1 MVPQTIAVVNND
13 LVLLDLLQELL
24 IEAGYATT
32 TYLTTDQTYQ
42 QLRDSQPSLIILDVG
57 LQASAPGW
65 PLLKLLHFDPNT
77 MQIPVL
83 VTTVDHTFI
92 QGKQTFLQAAGC
104 DVLELPASFTDLVAK
119 VEALIGAPLA
129 RSLPAIKPG

>member
-13 LVLLDLLQELL
+13 VALLDLLQEFLL
-24 IEAGYATT
+24 EAGYATT
-32 TYLTTDQTYQ
+32 TYLTTDLTYQ

-77 MQIPVL
+77 VQIPVL
-83 VTTVDHTFI
+83 VTTVDHAFI
-92 QGKQTFLQAAGC
+92 QGKQAFLQAAGC
-104 DVLELPASFTDLVAK
+104 DVLELPASFTDLVAN
-119 VEALIGAPLA
+119 VATLIGAPLA
-129 RSLPAIKPG
+129 RIIPTSDPP